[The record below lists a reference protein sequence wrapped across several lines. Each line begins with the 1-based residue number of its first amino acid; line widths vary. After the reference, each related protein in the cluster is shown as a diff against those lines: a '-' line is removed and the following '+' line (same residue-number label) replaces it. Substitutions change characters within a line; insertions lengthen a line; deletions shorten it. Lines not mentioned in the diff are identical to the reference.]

1 MLGTGVAGVSV
12 GGGAE
17 GGTVECV
24 GWGVGVGRFDA
35 VGFRMFP
42 FWFSDCCGVGCPRS
56 ASGSLVDGMFDGNR
70 DEERDRMFWSR
81 GGLGS
86 LKLSLVLLLSGV
98 GSVASRAVRW

>member
-1 MLGTGVAGVSV
+1 MTADEVLMLGTGVAGVSV

-42 FWFSDCCGVGCPRS
+42 FWFSDC
-56 ASGSLVDGMFDGNR
+56 
-70 DEERDRMFWSR
+70 W
-81 GGLGS
+81 GLDIPG
-86 LKLSLVLLLSGV
+86 LLLEVWWMECSMGIGTRNETECSGLKE
-98 GSVASRAVRW
+98 GSGR